1 MDVGKNRF
9 SWQVLIKGRA
19 QSQNAKG
26 NQPMPSDAELKEE
39 IRKKRFEPEP
49 SAANHTTGN
58 NPNRN
63 NSLLQKLIQLD
74 NLLSFLFTDKTKWFG
89 EMWDEWDAINAN

>member
-1 MDVGKNRF
+1 MLEKTDFLGKFSLKVERNRKT
-9 SWQVLIKGRA
+9 QKGTNRCRT
-19 QSQNAKG
+19 
-26 NQPMPSDAELKEE
+26 ELKEE

-74 NLLSFLFTDKTKWFG
+74 NLLSSLFTDKTK
-89 EMWDEWDAINAN
+89 

>member
-1 MDVGKNRF
+1 VDVGKNRF

-26 NQPMPSDAELKEE
+26 NEPMPSDAELKEE

-74 NLLSFLFTDKTKWFG
+74 NLLSFLFTDKTK
-89 EMWDEWDAINAN
+89 